1 MNAIDIV
8 VGLQTPETTAL
19 RPDWAAK
26 FFAGKFGAEGEA
38 VEGTSLEGYINI
50 MDRAGIERS
59 LLFSP
64 KAGPKQEATSYRPDP
79 TIVADAVAAHPDRFS
94 GLIGVDPTDPVAA
107 VREIEWAVRELGFIG
122 VHAYPHWFGL
132 APDHALW
139 YPIYA
144 KCVELNVPIQIQVG
158 HCLLYTQEKPLRSVG
173 RPITL
178 DTVAC
183 DFPDLKL
190 IGIHTGW
197 PWTQEMISV
206 AWKHPNVYIGTD
218 AFAPRYWDKELVHFI
233 NSWGRDKVMFG
244 TDFPVIHPET
254 AMEQIAELGFREK
267 SLENFLSGNAAR
279 VYGLD

>member
-1 MNAIDIV
+1 MKAIDIV
-8 VGLQTPETTAL
+8 VGLQTEETTAL
-19 RPDWAAK
+19 RPEWAAQ
-26 FFAGKFGAEGEA
+26 FFASKFGAKDES
-38 VEGTSLEGYINI
+38 VSGYTLDSYIDV
-50 MDRAGIERS
+50 MDRNNVERS

-64 KAGPKQEATSYRPDP
+64 KAGPAEESTSYRPDP
-79 TIVADAVAAHPDRFS
+79 MIVARAVEQYPDRFS
-94 GLIGVDPTDPVAA
+94 GLIGVDPTDPMTA
-107 VREIEWAVRELGFIG
+107 VREIEWAVEELGFIG

-144 KCVELNVPIQIQVG
+144 KCVELNVPIQLQVG
-158 HCLLYTQEKPLRSVG
+158 HCLLYTPKKPLPSVG

-183 DFPDLKL
+183 DFPDLKI

-197 PWTQEMISV
+197 PWTEEMISV

-218 AFAPRYWDKELVHFI
+218 AYAPKYWSKELVRFI
-233 NSWGRDKVMFG
+233 DSWGSDKVMFG
-244 TDFPVIHPET
+244 TDFPVIHPEA
-254 AMEQIAELGFREK
+254 AMEQIAELGLRER
-267 SLENFLSGNAAR
+267 SLEKFLHGNAAR